1 MNGSLSGHFYLFRFW
16 LCSDGKG
23 KQGFRGTMGD
33 LNLLSFLKNYCLE
46 LLDLNVQC
54 KLIVS
59 RGFGFSGLN

>member
-1 MNGSLSGHFYLFRFW
+1 MALFQAIFIYLGFGCVRMERGS
-16 LCSDGKG
+16 KG
-23 KQGFRGTMGD
+23 LGGQWETS
-33 LNLLSFLKNYCLE
+33 NLLSFLKNYCLE